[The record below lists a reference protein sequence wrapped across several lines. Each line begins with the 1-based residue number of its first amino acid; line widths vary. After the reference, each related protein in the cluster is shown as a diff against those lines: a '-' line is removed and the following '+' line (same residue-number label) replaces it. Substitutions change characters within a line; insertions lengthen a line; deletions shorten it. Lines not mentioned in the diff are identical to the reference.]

1 MISIWEQLLTWIT
14 KTKNDNSFSQHFVS
28 INNIDTLNE
37 TLSNVVSESKKL
49 TNKRRKTIK
58 TKSKKISK
66 LSNKKQLRKQT
77 QVAFNYNTQEAR
89 FICNLIIDIKYQK
102 QLKILVGKFS
112 VKLMIFFIFLPVIF
126 ADSDY
131 FYIFPGC
138 YLIAGTH

>member
-77 QVAFNYNTQEAR
+77 QVAFKYNTQEAR
-89 FICNLIIDIKYQK
+89 Y
-102 QLKILVGKFS
+102 
-112 VKLMIFFIFLPVIF
+112 
-126 ADSDY
+126 
-131 FYIFPGC
+131 
-138 YLIAGTH
+138 